1 MKKLKLILIAILT
14 GIKNAFRWVWKKIK
28 SFIKWVFSK
37 TTIDEK
43 VIEVAGEIADRAKTV
58 KEEMNDVKKALGEAV
73 KQSKDVAKAVK
84 GNNRMFLYLISM
96 LLNELD

>member
-1 MKKLKLILIAILT
+1 MKKLKLVLTAILT

-43 VIEVAGEIADRAKTV
+43 VIEVAEK
-58 KEEMNDVKKALGEAV
+58 
-73 KQSKDVAKAVK
+73 
-84 GNNRMFLYLISM
+84 
-96 LLNELD
+96 